1 MFANIKSLGVYALSG
16 FEVSVE
22 ADISGGLPSF
32 TIVGLPDNAVK
43 ESTER
48 VRSALKNIGFTYP
61 VSRITVNLAPA
72 DIRKTGPVY
81 DLPILLAILC
91 ASEQIRPIPSKCAFI
106 GELSLDGGV
115 RSVNGVLPMAL
126 AAKQAGVTQ
135 LFVPFDNLEEAS
147 AADDVMIYGVKS
159 AHEVIR
165 HLSGEA
171 LLSPAA
177 PASFEAAVGAQSADF
192 SDVHGQ
198 IAARR
203 ALEIAASGGHNV
215 LLIGPPGT
223 GKSMLA
229 KRLPGIL
236 PPLTKKQAIETT
248 KIYSVAGLMPK
259 NCAIINRRPFRA
271 PHHSV
276 SSAGLA
282 GGGSIPR
289 PGEISLAHNGVL
301 FLDEL
306 PEFHRDT
313 LEILRQPIE
322 DGIVTVSR
330 ASGTVTF
337 PCSIMFIAAMNPC
350 PCGYFGHPT
359 RQCSCTQIAIDR
371 YLQRIS
377 GPLLDRIDV
386 HVEVSPVDYDE
397 ISGVLGGEC
406 SADILRRVLQ
416 AREVQE
422 KRYNEMQVD
431 ITSNAEIPS
440 NILRSVCRHTPAAA
454 KMLKG
459 AFESMGL
466 SARAYDKVLKVSR
479 TIADI
484 EGADIIDIQHVSEA
498 IQYRSLDRKYWYN
511 R

>member
-22 ADISGGLPSF
+22 ADISGGLPAF
-32 TIVGLPDNAVK
+32 TVVGLPDSAVK

-48 VRSALKNIGFTYP
+48 VHSSLKNIGFKYP

-91 ASEQIRPIPSKCAFI
+91 ASEQIRPIPPHCAFI
-106 GELSLDGGV
+106 GELSLDGAV

-126 AAKQAGVTQ
+126 AAKAAGITQ
-135 LFVPFDNLEEAS
+135 LFVPYDNVSEA
-147 AADDVMIYGVKS
+147 AVADDITVYGVKS
-159 AHEVIR
+159 AHEVIL
-165 HLSGEA
+165 HLLGEKP
-171 LLSPAA
+171 LA
-177 PASFEAAVGAQSADF
+177 PAEKVGFEAALSADVADF
-192 SDVHGQ
+192 SDVRGQ

-203 ALEIAASGGHNV
+203 ALEIAASGNHNV

-236 PPLTKKQAIETT
+236 PPLTKQQAIETT

-259 NCAIINRRPFRA
+259 NCAIINKRPFRS

-282 GGGSIPR
+282 GGGSVPR

-330 ASGTVTF
+330 AAGTVTF

-359 RQCSCTQIAIDR
+359 RQCSCTQVAIDR

-397 ISGVLGGEC
+397 ISGEIGGEC
-406 SADILRRVLQ
+406 SADILRRVLK
-416 AREVQE
+416 AREIQT
-422 KRYNEMQVD
+422 KRYEAMGLD
-431 ITSNAEIPS
+431 ITSNAELPS
-440 NILRSVCRHTPAAA
+440 NVLRTVCKHTPAAA

-479 TIADI
+479 TIADL
-484 EGADIIDIQHVSEA
+484 EGAKIIDIQHISEA